1 MVLIDIAVT
10 ILLLLGIL
18 LLIPSAMFFAEV
30 VAGRLPSRDPEAP
43 SLAQQPRLAVLVPAH
58 NEDSVIAGTLQA
70 LRSQLAPADRLL
82 VVADNC
88 SDSTA
93 AIAKSEGAEVVERL
107 DAHRRGKSYALDFG
121 VRHLEDDPPDVVIV
135 IDADCIPDEGTLKAL
150 SCHAVTLNR
159 PVQALYVIRPP
170 KGAVSRY
177 LLIAG
182 FAAKVKNVLRPL
194 GAQGLGLPCQLM
206 GTGMAFP
213 WSIISAADLKSGEL
227 AEDLVLG
234 LDLARQGYAPELCA
248 SARVVS
254 QFPLNSEG
262 QGSQRARW
270 ETGHIQTIARH
281 VPGLLLTGLRQRD
294 MRLVGL
300 AIDAMVPPVAL
311 HLMLVALLSLASLIA
326 LLAAGIWA
334 PLIIAMLAAAFLG
347 GGVFVA
353 WWKVGRDSLSLVE
366 LAKAAG
372 YILSKIPLYL
382 QIVMGRHVSWIRTKR
397 D

>member
-1 MVLIDIAVT
+1 M
-10 ILLLLGIL
+10 
-18 LLIPSAMFFAEV
+18 
-30 VAGRLPSRDPEAP
+30 
-43 SLAQQPRLAVLVPAH
+43 
-58 NEDSVIAGTLQA
+58 
-70 LRSQLAPADRLL
+70 
-82 VVADNC
+82 
-88 SDSTA
+88 
-93 AIAKSEGAEVVERL
+93 
-107 DAHRRGKSYALDFG
+107 
-121 VRHLEDDPPDVVIV
+121 
-135 IDADCIPDEGTLKAL
+135 
-150 SCHAVTLNR
+150 
-159 PVQALYVIRPP
+159 
-170 KGAVSRY
+170 
-177 LLIAG
+177 
-182 FAAKVKNVLRPL
+182 
-194 GAQGLGLPCQLM
+194 
-206 GTGMAFP
+206 
-213 WSIISAADLKSGEL
+213 
-227 AEDLVLG
+227 LG

-372 YILSKIPLYL
+372 YILSKIPLYV